1 MEWIKTTLALLAG
14 IGLRLLIPIA
24 VTILVVYLLRRLDS
38 RWQADAKQVPAILKP
53 ECWKIKGCPEEK
65 YKNCKG
71 AQAAAPCWQAF
82 RQQNGYLKEECLG
95 CDVFRQA
102 PVPIQI

>member
-1 MEWIKTTLALLAG
+1 MEWINSTLTLLAG

-24 VTILVVYLLRRLDS
+24 LTVAAVYFLRRLDA
-38 RWQADAKQVPAILKP
+38 RWQAVARQVPASPKP

-65 YKNCKG
+65 RKTCKG
-71 AQAAAPCWQAF
+71 AQATEPCWQAF
-82 RQQNGYLKEECLG
+82 RHQNGYLKEECLG
-95 CDVFRQA
+95 CDVFHQA

>member
-1 MEWIKTTLALLAG
+1 MEWIESTLALLAG
-14 IGLRLLIPIA
+14 VGLRLLIPIA
-24 VTILVVYLLRRLDS
+24 LTVVVVYFLRRLDA
-38 RWQADAKQVPAILKP
+38 RWQATAKRVPATPKP

-65 YKNCKG
+65 YKNCRG
-71 AQAAAPCWQAF
+71 AQAAEPCWQVF
-82 RQQNGYLKEECLG
+82 RSQNGYMKEECLG